1 MSRPSPS
8 TECLTPKTSHH
19 LPLGRL
25 VAYAVVLGPVL
36 GVMLADYYCVRHQR
50 LDVPALYHDARR
62 PHTTGAAA
70 ATTTYYYTGG
80 FNLVAVAAM
89 VLGILPTLPG
99 MVASLSASFGR
110 GEGGKGGR
118 TDVWSVMYSFSW
130 FVGVAVAALAYVVLT
145 WVVGVVGRRRR
156 GKGGEEGGNK
166 DGGELVAVV
175 AGDG

>member
-1 MSRPSPS
+1 M
-8 TECLTPKTSHH
+8 
-19 LPLGRL
+19 
-25 VAYAVVLGPVL
+25 LGPVL

-50 LDVPALYHDARR
+50 LDVPALYYDARR
-62 PHTTGAAA
+62 PHTPATATAAN
-70 ATTTYYYTGG
+70 TTYYYTGG

-99 MVASLSASFGR
+99 MVASLSASFG
-110 GEGGKGGR
+110 GGGGGKRGR

-145 WVVGVVGRRRR
+145 WVVGAVGRRRR
-156 GKGGEEGGNK
+156 GKGGEEGGVK